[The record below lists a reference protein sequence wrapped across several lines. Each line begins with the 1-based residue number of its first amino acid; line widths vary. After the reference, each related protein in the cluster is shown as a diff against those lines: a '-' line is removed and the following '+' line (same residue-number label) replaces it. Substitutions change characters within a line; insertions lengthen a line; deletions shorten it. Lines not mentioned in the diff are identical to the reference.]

1 MIIYNVT
8 VSLEKEI
15 KDDWLKWMKNEHVP
29 EVMKLGTFTKA
40 QINKIISNPGNECT
54 YCIAYTCKTT
64 KDLHKYQTHFAL
76 KLQKKH
82 NERYGEKAIT
92 FRTLMEIV
100 KIF

>member
-15 KDDWLKWMKNEHVP
+15 QEDWLKWMENEHIP
-29 EVMKLGTFTKA
+29 EVMKSGLFTKA
-40 QINKIISNPGNECT
+40 QINRILSNQDNEYT

-76 KLQKKH
+76 KLKEKH
-82 NERYGEKAIT
+82 NNRYGEKAIT

-100 KIF
+100 KTF